1 MNRKTGSEDKIYLSS
16 RLKKELDEISGYAVT
31 AVTAPMGYGKS
42 TAVGIFLQKVEQEG
56 TIVMR
61 QSIYGV
67 GETLFWNG
75 FVRMFGETHIYP
87 ELTELAFPKDENA
100 RAFFLELLE
109 NSIEKDAAEAYCFID
124 DLHLVQSKEVMEFLN
139 WLIRYLPEK
148 HIKYRRLISDS
159 QFKIAVCHGQFI
171 KVKQHGQI
179 FFLLPTI
186 FHHFSPIPM

>member
-1 MNRKTGSEDKIYLSS
+1 MNRKTGSENKIYLSS

-75 FVRMFGETHIYP
+75 FVRMFGET
-87 ELTELAFPKDENA
+87 
-100 RAFFLELLE
+100 
-109 NSIEKDAAEAYCFID
+109 
-124 DLHLVQSKEVMEFLN
+124 
-139 WLIRYLPEK
+139 
-148 HIKYRRLISDS
+148 
-159 QFKIAVCHGQFI
+159 
-171 KVKQHGQI
+171 
-179 FFLLPTI
+179 
-186 FHHFSPIPM
+186 

>member
-1 MNRKTGSEDKIYLSS
+1 MNRKTGSENKIYLSS

-56 TIVMR
+56 IIVMR

-75 FVRMFGETHIYP
+75 FVRMFGETQIYP
-87 ELTELAFPKDENA
+87 ELKELAFPKDENA

-139 WLIRYLPEK
+139 WLIRYLPENLHLILASRNRIFSDGEK
-148 HIKYRRLISDS
+148 LRLGRRIKEI
-159 QFKIAVCHGQFI
+159 
-171 KVKQHGQI
+171 
-179 FFLLPTI
+179 
-186 FHHFSPIPM
+186 